1 MTFRRRHA
9 SQACVAAARL
19 PMGIV
24 RSRSVGRRGCG
35 GYRTP
40 CRAASSWPLPRPLTT
55 PWDVASQ
62 NIILTSSVGM
72 GMAETEDARGRVRRR
87 LVLSPRGNYGTVR
100 NPETYVPRF
109 NLTYKYVLRK
119 YRSCVS
125 QACYF
130 AKCGLSR
137 QMSARIHPNTVG
149 KAFWKYGASPCQ
161 VRK

>member
-40 CRAASSWPLPRPLTT
+40 CRAASSWSLPRPLTT

-62 NIILTSSVGM
+62 NIILTSSVGI

-137 QMSARIHPNTVG
+137 QMSARIYPNTVG